1 MPADR
6 VIHTAL
12 MSIAESR
19 EQAKREIISKIRNNI
34 SRAAVA
40 NVASVA
46 VYNSDHFAVTCN
58 AAGAVQIICVVVDGP
73 PGLVTD

>member
-12 MSIAESR
+12 TSTPESR
-19 EQAKREIISKIRNNI
+19 EEVKREIRNKIRNNI
-34 SRAAVA
+34 SCAA
-40 NVASVA
+40 VASVA
-46 VYNSDHFAVTCN
+46 VHNSDHFAVTRN
-58 AAGAVQIICVVVDGP
+58 AVGAVQVIRVVVDGP